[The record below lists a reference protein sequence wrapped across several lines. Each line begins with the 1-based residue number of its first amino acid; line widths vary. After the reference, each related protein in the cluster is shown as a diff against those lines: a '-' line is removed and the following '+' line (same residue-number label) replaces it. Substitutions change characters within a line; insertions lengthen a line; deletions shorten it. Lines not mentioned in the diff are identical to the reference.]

1 MEARNE
7 MLGQNAPFPDNSRYG
22 GGSLN
27 LTQGQLEA
35 SRSSATTLTADFSKE
50 VQAYQSSGSTDSQ
63 DEYSVNAVN
72 HILMEFLMYF
82 GRAFVILYPVYL
94 TGYLGLS
101 ISWVLLCLMMW
112 TWWRKN
118 RRWKDVR
125 LGTAIDF
132 LENERSVIS
141 SELKTLNM
149 PAWVHFPDVEK
160 ADWLNKILQQAWP
173 FFGMFMEKLLK
184 EKIQPSI
191 RASSPHLKTFTF
203 TKVHFGQKP
212 LQITGV
218 KAYTDEVDKREV
230 ILDLNLRYVG
240 DVNID
245 TEVKKPITAGVK
257 GLQLEGMMRV
267 ILEPLIGQSP
277 LVGGVTMFFIR
288 RPKLEINWTG
298 VTNLLD
304 SPAFS
309 QLSESAIMDIISSF
323 MVLPNR
329 LCIPLIDQV
338 KVDQMRFP
346 LPRGVARVNLNEAQ
360 DLIAKD
366 TYMLGIV
373 KGKSDPY
380 AVVRVGNSQFR
391 SKTIKENLDPSWNE
405 VYEFVVH
412 EAPGQ
417 ELEVEVFDEDTDK
430 DDFLGRF
437 KLDLGD
443 VMKERVVDKWY
454 TLEDVERGKVHLNMQ
469 WLSLQKD
476 PAELVETQDG
486 CACAMLAVYLDNASN
501 LPKDHS
507 EFSHNEKPGKAGKE
521 ARLTR
526 RNNHPDS
533 YVEFSVDKQ
542 TQKSKVVYASKDPI
556 WEECFTFFV
565 HSVMNQHLKVQ
576 IKEPEKKTPL
586 GVLSLPLTRLLN
598 ASDLT
603 LDQRFLLER
612 SGANSQIKLKATLR
626 ILKLEK
632 PESKP
637 LVSSP
642 PPEAWPQA
650 PPSTNPQAQGMHE
663 LSHSPSPSTSP
674 SPYPTP
680 LASNSEPQPISPHP
694 NSFNGLH
701 AQYRS
706 HRFQPGG
713 TPEGRT
719 PVPGTPV
726 LRDMSHLRRYDSH
739 SLLSENSIASSRFD
753 LSDGAPFPEAI
764 MNHQGGFGE
773 IKLTVRYA
781 TLKSRLIVL
790 VDACRGLFPCSENGS
805 DVYVRL
811 YLLPDQSWRHRMR
824 TQVKKKTVNPV
835 FNEKFE
841 FSVSLEEAKTRQ
853 LDVAVKNN
861 RMFHTRER
869 KEIGMV
875 LVDLSQ
881 VDLAKGFTEWYEL
894 SIPGLKKIN

>member
-7 MLGQNAPFPDNSRYG
+7 MREKNAPFPDNSRYG

-35 SRSSATTLTADFSKE
+35 SRSSATTLTADFSKD

-203 TKVHFGQKP
+203 TKVHFGQK
-212 LQITGV
+212 ITGV

-257 GLQLEGMMRV
+257 GLQGMMRV

-288 RPKLEINWTG
+288 RP
-298 VTNLLD
+298 
-304 SPAFS
+304 
-309 QLSESAIMDIISSF
+309 LSESAIMDIISSF

-366 TYMLGIV
+366 TYMLGMV

-507 EFSHNEKPGKAGKE
+507 EFSHNERPGKAGKE
-521 ARLTR
+521 AR
-526 RNNHPDS
+526 
-533 YVEFSVDKQ
+533 
-542 TQKSKVVYASKDPI
+542 
-556 WEECFTFFV
+556 
-565 HSVMNQHLKVQ
+565 

-586 GVLSLPLTRLLN
+586 GVLSLPLTRLLD

-650 PPSTNPQAQGMHE
+650 PPSTNPQAQGTHE

-680 LASNSEPQPISPHP
+680 LASHSEPQPISPHP

-790 VDACRGLFPCSENGS
+790 VDACSENGS

>member
-7 MLGQNAPFPDNSRYG
+7 MRGHNAPFTDYNRGLEDRYA
-22 GGSLN
+22 SSN
-27 LTQGQLEA
+27 PIQGHPE
-35 SRSSATTLTADFSKE
+35 TTTPARTPVFSKD
-50 VQAYQSSGSTDSQ
+50 VQTYNGGANTESQ
-63 DEYSVNAVN
+63 EEYSVNAINQV
-72 HILMEFLMYF
+72 LMEFLLYF
-82 GRAFVILYPVYL
+82 GRAFLFLYPVYL

-101 ISWVLLCLMMW
+101 ISWILLCMMMW

-118 RRWKDVR
+118 RKWKDLR
-125 LGTAIDF
+125 LNTAIDF
-132 LENERSVIS
+132 LENEKCVINN
-141 SELKTLNM
+141 ELKSLNM

-160 ADWLNKILQQAWP
+160 VDWLNKILQQAWP

-218 KAYTDEVDKREV
+218 KVYTDVADKREV
-230 ILDLNLRYVG
+230 ILDMNLRYAG

-257 GLQLEGMMRV
+257 GMLLEGMLRV

-277 LVGGVTMFFIR
+277 LVGGITMFFIR

-304 SPAFS
+304 SPALS
-309 QLSESAIMDIISSF
+309 QLSESAIMDIISSI

-329 LCIPLIDQV
+329 MCIPLIDQV
-338 KVDQMRFP
+338 KVDQLRFP
-346 LPRGVARVNLNEAQ
+346 LPRGVARVNLLEAQ

-366 TYMLGIV
+366 TYMLGMV

-380 AVVRVGNSQFR
+380 AVLRVGTSQFR
-391 SKTIKENLDPSWNE
+391 SKTVKENLDPRWNE

-417 ELEVEVFDEDTDK
+417 ELEVEVYDEDTDK

-437 KLDLGD
+437 NLDLGD

-454 TLEDVERGKVHLNMQ
+454 NLDDVERGKVHLNMQ
-469 WLSLQKD
+469 WLSLQMD

-486 CACAMLAVYLDNASN
+486 CACAMLAVYLDTASN
-501 LPKDHS
+501 LPKDQS
-507 EFSHNEKPGKAGKE
+507 EFSHNEKPGKPARE
-521 ARLTR
+521 SRLTR
-526 RNNHPDS
+526 RSAHPNS
-533 YVEFSVDKQ
+533 YVEFSIDKQ
-542 TQKSKVVYASKDPI
+542 TQKSKVIYASKDPI

-565 HSVMNQHLKVQ
+565 HSVKNQQLKVQ

-586 GVLSLPLTRLLN
+586 GTLTLPLTRLLN

-612 SGANSQIKLKATLR
+612 SGANSQIKMKATLR

-632 PESKP
+632 LEPKP
-637 LVSSP
+637 VVHSP
-642 PPEAWPQA
+642 PPETRPQA
-650 PPSTNPQAQGMHE
+650 PAPAPPNLQAQGEHE
-663 LSHSPSPSTSP
+663 FSPSPSPSTV
-674 SPYPTP
+674 P
-680 LASNSEPQPISPHP
+680 LTLPSEPQPSTLRTG
-694 NSFNGLH
+694 SFNGLH
-701 AQYRS
+701 ADYRS
-706 HRFQPGG
+706 HRFQPAW
-713 TPEGRT
+713 TPEGCT

-726 LRDMSHLRRYDSH
+726 MRDMSHLRRYDSH

-753 LSDGAPFPEAI
+753 LTEGAPFPEAI
-764 MNHQGGFGE
+764 LNHQGSFGE
-773 IKLTVRYA
+773 IRLTVRYA
-781 TLKSRLIVL
+781 TLKNRLIVL
-790 VDACRGLFPCSENGS
+790 VDCCRNLFPYTENGS
-805 DVYVRL
+805 DAYVRL
-811 YLLPDQSWRHRMR
+811 YLLPDQSWKHRMR
-824 TQVKKKTVNPV
+824 TQVKKKTVDPV

-841 FSVSLEEAKTRQ
+841 FSVSLEEARTRK

-875 LVDLSQ
+875 LIDLSQ
-881 VDLAKGFTEWYEL
+881 VDLVRGFTEWYEL